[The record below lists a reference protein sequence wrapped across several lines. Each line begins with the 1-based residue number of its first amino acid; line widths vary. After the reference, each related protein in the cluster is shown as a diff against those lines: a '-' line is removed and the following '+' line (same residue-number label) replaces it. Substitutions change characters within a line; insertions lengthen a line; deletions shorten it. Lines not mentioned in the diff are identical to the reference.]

1 MNKHTRV
8 WSLQEAKAKFSE
20 VVRRAQTEGPQE
32 ITLHGK
38 HVVTISPAGSE
49 PAIEDNRTGKD
60 LIAAMQACPYPDF
73 EIPERDEDAFFR
85 PVKL

>member
-1 MNKHTRV
+1 MNHHNRV

-20 VVRRAQTEGPQE
+20 VVRRAQAEGPQE
-32 ITLHGK
+32 ITVHGK
-38 HVVTISPAGSE
+38 HVVTIFPAGHYGASD
-49 PAIEDNRTGKD
+49 ATTGKD

-73 EIPERDEDAFFR
+73 EIPELDEPALFR

>member
-20 VVRRAQTEGPQE
+20 VVRRAQTEGPQD

-38 HVVTISPAGSE
+38 HVVTVFPAD
-49 PAIEDNRTGKD
+49 ADAATKDIRTGKD
-60 LIAAMQACPYPDF
+60 LIAAMQACPFPDF

-85 PVKL
+85 PVEL